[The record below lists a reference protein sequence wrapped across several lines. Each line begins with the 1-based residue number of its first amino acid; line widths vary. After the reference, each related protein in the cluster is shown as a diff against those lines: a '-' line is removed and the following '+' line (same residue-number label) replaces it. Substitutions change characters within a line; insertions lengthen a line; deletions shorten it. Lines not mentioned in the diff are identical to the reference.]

1 MNYWASRDRNIK
13 AAQAHH
19 EEMLKKYPWE
29 IADSIDE
36 TIVYG
41 GDGRVLEGRESV
53 SRSHTAMFCDKDTVS
68 ALIDEG
74 HDNPGEKIVVLDFA
88 SYQNPGGKFLEG
100 SSAQEESLCHASTLF
115 ECLSAQKNYYDYNKL
130 HKNYSLY
137 TDRALYVPDVI
148 FESKTGENVVSDV
161 IACAAPNRRAYAKHF
176 STEFPDFDKR
186 NREATASRI
195 RFIRDIAE
203 ENRADVLILG
213 AFGCGAFQNPPTI
226 VAEAMARA
234 AEKYNHAFEIIEFA
248 VYCTLYDL
256 THYDIFKKRFDGQF
270 L

>member
-41 GDGRVLEGRESV
+41 GDGRVPEGRESV

-186 NREATASRI
+186 NREATISRI
-195 RFIRDIAE
+195 NFIRDIAE
-203 ENRADVLILG
+203 ENHADVLILG
-213 AFGCGAFQNPPTI
+213 AFGCGVFGQDQDEVAALFQRVFAETSVPRLIYAVPSKFNEKNANAFRNICERT
-226 VAEAMARA
+226 
-234 AEKYNHAFEIIEFA
+234 N
-248 VYCTLYDL
+248 
-256 THYDIFKKRFDGQF
+256 
-270 L
+270 